1 MREFMAKNKLN
12 NIFMPTCCFQSNK
25 NQYVSDNKLVLVEGS
40 QDYRLFKRVGTKG
53 NVKFLDIDRFVND
66 YIRGYFNSN
75 DNSHKKRILHVMS
88 NWRIDGRLFKHVND
102 LNMYAVVDRDYDD
115 EFPVGKY
122 DRVFSSDAHDLETM
136 LLKTDDELNE
146 KIISLLSSNEL
157 LNVAKYMVYQI
168 AIIKKCLH
176 GSNIK
181 VNYNK
186 IKSSDVAL
194 FFDDIK
200 LNVKKYVNYLVN
212 NCSSASN
219 FKSSLNKSAIHSA
232 LLKGLKKEVDNDG
245 NLRIKITDFTN
256 KQPKDF
262 WEIINGHDFLQIIL
276 YLNKKNNSTKELEE
290 KSRFEYFLI
299 DNYNCG
305 KLKNDPLY
313 DKLKSVNII

>member
-1 MREFMAKNKLN
+1 
-12 NIFMPTCCFQSNK
+12 
-25 NQYVSDNKLVLVEGS
+25 
-40 QDYRLFKRVGTKG
+40 
-53 NVKFLDIDRFVND
+53 
-66 YIRGYFNSN
+66 
-75 DNSHKKRILHVMS
+75 
-88 NWRIDGRLFKHVND
+88 
-102 LNMYAVVDRDYDD
+102 
-115 EFPVGKY
+115 
-122 DRVFSSDAHDLETM
+122 
-136 LLKTDDELNE
+136 
-146 KIISLLSSNEL
+146 
-157 LNVAKYMVYQI
+157 MVYQI

-194 FFDDIK
+194 FFEDIK

-305 KLKNDPLY
+305 KFKNDPLY